1 MFNRRPANEG
11 LRGAVQICTAFG
23 GVPVKLKNSSA
34 VKKMHA
40 VTGIACH
47 LQLLDLESNGRRDA
61 AQVRWTQVFYTIF
74 IADNPFLVFGLINM
88 RSPYLLSFP
97 PGTSIIGTFEC

>member
-34 VKKMHA
+34 VKKD
-40 VTGIACH
+40 ACRH
-47 LQLLDLESNGRRDA
+47 GHSMPPFSFLDLESNGRRDA
-61 AQVRWTQVFYTIF
+61 AQVLWTQVLY
-74 IADNPFLVFGLINM
+74 
-88 RSPYLLSFP
+88 
-97 PGTSIIGTFEC
+97 IIYH